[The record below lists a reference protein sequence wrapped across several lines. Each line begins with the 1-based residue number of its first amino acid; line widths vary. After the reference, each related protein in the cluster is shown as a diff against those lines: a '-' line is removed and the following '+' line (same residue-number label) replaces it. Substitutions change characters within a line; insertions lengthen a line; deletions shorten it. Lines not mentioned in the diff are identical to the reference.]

1 MNARLALLCAICICC
16 GCDSKQPSLN
26 AADVQQ
32 FVRDYVAANNSA
44 DSTKVMAMVL
54 RAGAASSISG
64 GEINRGWEAM
74 GTSTAAS
81 VERRRGK
88 LVLGAIEVT
97 PLAPDAAVAVGTVDV
112 QGIYQ
117 VGNMVV
123 DNLPGAFTIVVKQTP
138 EGLRLVHEHYSIR
151 ARIAK

>member
-1 MNARLALLCAICICC
+1 
-16 GCDSKQPSLN
+16 
-26 AADVQQ
+26 
-32 FVRDYVAANNSA
+32 
-44 DSTKVMAMVL
+44 
-54 RAGAASSISG
+54 
-64 GEINRGWEAM
+64 
-74 GTSTAAS
+74 
-81 VERRRGK
+81 
-88 LVLGAIEVT
+88 VLGAIEVT